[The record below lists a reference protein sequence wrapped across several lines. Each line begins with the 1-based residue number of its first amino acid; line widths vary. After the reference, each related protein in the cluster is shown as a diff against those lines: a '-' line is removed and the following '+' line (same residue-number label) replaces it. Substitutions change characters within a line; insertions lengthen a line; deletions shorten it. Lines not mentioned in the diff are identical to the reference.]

1 MTQSAE
7 EGFGA
12 HTMNRAELFC
22 TDARTDSPMRLSFPS
37 CEELGIPMHS
47 EDFPG
52 RLARPSGFHLQHMKT
67 PPKTDPFSPFSMIP
81 LPSPFVLDPTVE
93 PTFIRKRNE
102 RERERVRC
110 VNDGYSRLKEH
121 IPLDNKDKRV
131 SKVEILRTAISYI
144 KHLQTLLEDDNVDVQ
159 DENDNTKSEHQQ
171 KGLKRAMP
179 FSDES
184 DGEESEMST
193 SRETSGKCFRR

>member
-1 MTQSAE
+1 
-7 EGFGA
+7 
-12 HTMNRAELFC
+12 MNRAEVFC

-37 CEELGIPMHS
+37 CEELGIPMHN
-47 EDFPG
+47 EDLESAMFPG
-52 RLARPSGFHLQHMKT
+52 RLARPFGFHLQHPKT
-67 PPKTDPFSPFSMIP
+67 PPKADPFSPFSMIP

-144 KHLQTLLEDDNVDVQ
+144 KHLQTLLEDDNVNVQ
-159 DENDNTKSEHQQ
+159 DENDSTKSEHQQ
-171 KGLKRAMP
+171 RGLKRSVP
-179 FSDES
+179 FSDGS
-184 DGEESEMST
+184 DGEEAETST
-193 SRETSGKCFRR
+193 SRDHSGKFSRR